1 MREEGGWA
9 RGEKKRETRNVF
21 NNQIEEEVL
30 PCRWMEEKK
39 CIRSEGSEVET
50 SNSTSQS
57 PSYVIFSFF
66 HMARRQLPLSRPAIF
81 KVGPILPVQR
91 FYQTV
96 DQKQH
101 SQYVCALDYK

>member
-39 CIRSEGSEVET
+39 MYKV
-50 SNSTSQS
+50 
-57 PSYVIFSFF
+57 
-66 HMARRQLPLSRPAIF
+66 RR
-81 KVGPILPVQR
+81 
-91 FYQTV
+91 
-96 DQKQH
+96 
-101 SQYVCALDYK
+101 